1 MTHRRGHH
9 DTWCEQLFCFDLA
22 CNFHHSLI
30 LESSSEQGMNK
41 PYKCLRC
48 GQTECDHTPPDLPDL
63 IDSTPS
69 PPRLYPRLPSAPPAE
84 LSDDS
89 SIESAEESL
98 RTTDAERAGT
108 IPASP
113 QATAMA
119 MAGARAQA
127 NPTVERG
134 PPRRR
139 NVRPAN
145 PNPPVATVAPSTAT
159 TSTATSS
166 APTLQPGET
175 IWHSV
180 TDGRR
185 RRRATLLQT
194 EESAGTAEWQNKP
207 FYRKKTI
214 MHVFLITHRC
224 HKHKA

>member
-9 DTWCEQLFCFDLA
+9 DTWCDQLFCFDLA
-22 CNFHHSLI
+22 CSFHSLDLKTSI
-30 LESSSEQGMNK
+30 EQGMNE
-41 PYKCLRC
+41 PYKCIRC
-48 GQTECDHTPPDLPDL
+48 GQTECTHTPPNLPDL
-63 IDSTPS
+63 VDTTPS

-89 SIESAEESL
+89 SVESTEEPL

-145 PNPPVATVAPSTAT
+145 LTLPVATVAPSTAT
-159 TSTATSS
+159 TSTTTSS
-166 APTLQPGET
+166 APTLQTGET
-175 IWHSV
+175 IWYTV

-185 RRRATLLQT
+185 RRRARFFRPRNPQGQQSGKTNL
-194 EESAGTAEWQNKP
+194 
-207 FYRKKTI
+207 FIVRK
-214 MHVFLITHRC
+214 
-224 HKHKA
+224 